1 MLNSEYIN
9 NFLKTKE
16 KKPKENNNTKPHKQ
30 NKETKLWRTK
40 ARLLKRKGRLITA
53 FPEKKKKIV
62 LVA

>member
-30 NKETKLWRTK
+30 NKTKQRNQIVENK
-40 ARLLKRKGRLITA
+40 SQA
-53 FPEKKKKIV
+53 FKKERPSNYS
-62 LVA
+62 LS